1 MSDIVYKNFVFSTPF
16 LRGYTELKIPIISA
30 DGTPAWPEMF
40 PLQRIDELRNAVGA
54 RYFSAQMMLE
64 FIAPDR
70 ARLDPDALKLYDSDF
85 NAHTARIDDSNITS
99 ATVYW
104 DPSTGRKKSD
114 GSVCVLIYRDDKNK
128 NIFIHDVLYL
138 IVSDDEL
145 HPLAQQCEMVL
156 DFIVRHGLRKVC
168 IETNGIGNALPEI
181 MRNVADA
188 RNLSISIQKITNRQ
202 NKETR
207 ILDAIEPV
215 LSSGRLHAHR
225 RVQSTPLIA
234 EMLGWTPSGGT
245 THDDGLDAVA
255 GAICAVP
262 IPIRPLGSIQHTFSA
277 NTDFKI

>member
-1 MSDIVYKNFVFSTPF
+1 MRDFK
-16 LRGYTELKIPIISA
+16 ELKIPIISA
-30 DGTPAWPEMF
+30 EGTPAWPEMF
-40 PLQRIDELRNAVGA
+40 PLERIDELRNSVGA
-54 RYFSAQMMLE
+54 RYFSAQMMLQ

-70 ARLDPDALKLYDSDF
+70 ARLDPDALKLYDADF
-85 NAHTARIDDSNITS
+85 NVHTARIGDTNITS

-138 IVSDDEL
+138 IVSDEEL
-145 HPLAQQCEMVL
+145 HPLAKQCEMVL
-156 DFIVRHGLRKVC
+156 DFLLQHGLRRIC

-181 MRNVADA
+181 MRNAA
-188 RNLSISIQKITNRQ
+188 ETRNLSISIQKITNHK

-207 ILDAIEPV
+207 ILDAIEPI

-234 EMLGWTPSGGT
+234 EMLGWTPAGGT

-255 GAICAVP
+255 GAICALP
-262 IPIRPLGSIQHTFSA
+262 IPIRPLGSLPHTFSA

>member
-1 MSDIVYKNFVFSTPF
+1 MRDFK
-16 LRGYTELKIPIISA
+16 ELKIPIISA
-30 DGTPAWPEMF
+30 EGTPAWPEMF
-40 PLQRIDELRNAVGA
+40 PLERIDELRNSVGA
-54 RYFSAQMMLE
+54 RYFSAQMMLQ

-70 ARLDPDALKLYDSDF
+70 ARLDPDALKLYDTNF
-85 NAHTARIDDSNITS
+85 NPNTARIGDTNITS

-138 IVSDDEL
+138 IVSDEEL
-145 HPLAQQCEMVL
+145 HPLAKQCEMVL
-156 DFIVRHGLRKVC
+156 DFLLQHGLRRIC

-181 MRNVADA
+181 MRNAA
-188 RNLSISIQKITNRQ
+188 ETRNLSISIQKITNHK

-207 ILDAIEPV
+207 ILDAIEPI

-234 EMLGWTPSGGT
+234 EMLGWTPAGGT

-262 IPIRPLGSIQHTFSA
+262 IPIRPLGSLPHTFSA